1 MSRLLIKNGHLID
14 PESNLNQQ
22 ADLYIENGHIV
33 AIGVAPE
40 NFKAEQTINANGLT
54 VIPGIVDLC
63 ARLREPGQ
71 EYKATIHS
79 ETIAAAMSGITTLC
93 CPPDTDPV
101 IDEPAVVELIN
112 HKTTNAAHSNVLMLG
127 ALTTG
132 LQGELLSEMQALKI
146 AGCVGL
152 SNAKHSIENTQV
164 LKRAYAYAANCDLT
178 VFTEPDDHWL
188 SAGGC
193 MHEGTIATRL
203 GLKGIPV
210 SAETVALARALEMVA
225 ETGVR
230 AHFGR
235 LSSAA
240 SVAMIR
246 RAKDDG
252 LNITA
257 DVSVHQLH
265 LNELDVSS
273 FNSDCHVLPPLRSQR
288 DQEALQRGVADG
300 TLDAICSDHQ
310 PHDPDAKEAP
320 FASTEPGISALATLL
335 PLAIRLADQDIIDI
349 ETIIRAMT
357 SAPASILGTNAG
369 SLQIGSAADIC
380 IFNRDSNWQLDESSL
395 NGMGKNSPFMGWN
408 FQTRVEHTIIA
419 GTVIHSHNTKP

>member
-1 MSRLLIKNGHLID
+1 MSQLLIKNGHLID
-14 PESNLNQQ
+14 PTNKLNHK
-22 ADLYIENGHIV
+22 ANLYIDSGHIV
-33 AIGVAPE
+33 AIDSAPE
-40 NFKAEQTINANGLT
+40 NFNADQTLDATGLT

-71 EYKATIHS
+71 EYKATIKS

-112 HKTTNAAHSNVLMLG
+112 HKTASAAHSNVLMLG

-132 LQGELLSEMQALKI
+132 LNGELLSEMQALQI

-152 SNAKHSIENTQV
+152 SNAKHPIENTLV
-164 LKRAYAYAANCDLT
+164 LKRAYAYAANCGLT
-178 VFTEPDDHWL
+178 VFIEPDDHWL

-193 MHEGTIATRL
+193 AHEGTVASRL

-210 SAETVALARALEMVA
+210 SAETVALARALEVVA
-225 ETGVR
+225 ETGVK

-257 DVSVHQLH
+257 DVSAHQLH
-265 LNELDVSS
+265 LNELDISS
-273 FNSDCHVLPPLRSQR
+273 FNSACHVLPPLRSQR
-288 DQEALQRGVADG
+288 DQEALQHGIADG

-320 FASTEPGISALATLL
+320 FASTEPGISALVTLL
-335 PLAIRLADQDIIDI
+335 PLAVRLADQEIIDI

-357 SAPASILGTNAG
+357 SAPASILGINAG
-369 SLQIGSAADIC
+369 TLTIGASADIC
-380 IFNRDSNWQLDESSL
+380 IFNRDINWQLNESNIHSK
-395 NGMGKNSPFMGWN
+395 GKNSPFMGWD
-408 FQTRVEHTIIA
+408 FQTRVEHTIVG
-419 GTVIHSHNTKP
+419 GTLIHSHTN

>member
-1 MSRLLIKNGHLID
+1 MNRLLVKNGHLLD
-14 PESNLNQQ
+14 PANKLNHQ
-22 ADLYIENGHIV
+22 ADLYIENGQIT
-33 AIGVAPE
+33 AIDTAPKS
-40 NFKAEQTINANGLT
+40 FKADQIIDAKGLT

-79 ETIAAAMSGITTLC
+79 ETIAASMSGITTLC

-112 HKTTNAAHSNVLMLG
+112 HKTANTAHSNVLMLG

-132 LQGELLSEMQALKI
+132 LKGQLLSEMQALQI

-152 SNAKHSIENTQV
+152 SNSKHPIENTLV
-164 LKRAYAYAANCDLT
+164 LKRAYAYAANCGLT
-178 VFTEPDDHWL
+178 VFIEPDDHWL

-193 MHEGTIATRL
+193 AHEGTIASRL

-210 SAETVALARALEMVA
+210 SAETVALARALEIVA
-225 ETGVR
+225 ETGVK

-246 RAKDDG
+246 RAKNDG

-257 DVSVHQLH
+257 DVSAHQLH
-265 LNELDVSS
+265 LNELDISS
-273 FNSDCHVLPPLRSQR
+273 FNSACHVLPPLRTQR
-288 DQEALQRGVADG
+288 DQEALQHGIADG
-300 TLDAICSDHQ
+300 TLDVICSDHQ
-310 PHDPDAKEAP
+310 PHDPDAKESP

-335 PLAIRLADQDIIDI
+335 PLAIRLADQKIIDI
-349 ETIIRAMT
+349 ETIIRAIT
-357 SAPASILGTNAG
+357 TAPASILGLDAG
-369 SLQIGSAADIC
+369 SLTVGASADIC
-380 IFNRDSNWQLDESSL
+380 IFNRDSNWQLDESNICSS
-395 NGMGKNSPFMGWN
+395 GKNSPFLGWD
-408 FQTRVEHTIIA
+408 FQTRVEHTIVN
-419 GTVIHSHNTKP
+419 GTLIHSHNN